1 MKIKFLAIAIV
12 TAFFYSACNDN
23 GNSTAPQNDD
33 SIESSS
39 SNEETSLSSSS
50 FFEENPSSSSS
61 ENISPGSSSSETKV
75 NCYAT
80 TKESESGE
88 IEKYIECDDGQIYLE
103 KFFRYVHKYN
113 YGANCTLFQTQIC
126 DDTGCHHP
134 IMCPA
139 KTWSD

>member
-1 MKIKFLAIAIV
+1 MKIKFFAIA
-12 TAFFYSACNDN
+12 TATALFYSACNDN
-23 GNSTAPQNDD
+23 GNSVAPQDEE

-39 SNEETSLSSSS
+39 SDEETPLSSSS
-50 FFEENPSSSSS
+50 FSEESLSSCSS
-61 ENISPGSSSSETKV
+61 ENISLNSSSSETKV

-88 IEKYIECDDGQIYLE
+88 LEKYIECDDGKSYLE
-103 KFFRYVHKYN
+103 YFFRFYHKYN

-126 DDTGCHHP
+126 DDTGCYHP
-134 IMCPA
+134 IMCPT

>member
-1 MKIKFLAIAIV
+1 MAIAIV
-12 TAFFYSACNDN
+12 TAVFYSACNDN
-23 GNSTAPQNDD
+23 GNSVAPKNDD

-39 SNEETSLSSSS
+39 SKEATSLSSSIS
-50 FFEENPSSSSS
+50 EEILSSSSS
-61 ENISPGSSSSETKV
+61 ENISQGSSSSETKV

-88 IEKYIECDDGQIYLE
+88 LEKYIECDDGKSYLE
-103 KFFRYVHKYN
+103 YFFRFYHKYN

-126 DDTGCHHP
+126 DDTGCYHP
-134 IMCPA
+134 IMCPT